1 MNDLS
6 SLSALLAHV
15 PEHPVP
21 HAGDAVRLDYA
32 PDPRGVAVS
41 VRAAADGT
49 ATLTVTAPADEVER
63 SVSAAQAAIVRSHGG
78 DPRDAQA
85 FEQARA
91 RMGIMAFANAV
102 NRLVRQRL
110 FSLAVMLTGILPF
123 FAPRYLEGAAPR
135 PGEPYTF
142 EVEVLL
148 RPASEL
154 STYEPARVSL
164 PATAPVTE
172 DDVEQAL
179 GAMLGGS
186 INFTNVPDEARASF
200 DRLRDEA
207 RSQLEAQRASER
219 TAALIDRATDAL
231 AERLVS
237 QPPQGYVELM
247 RNQMANQFAASVEA
261 SGTPWDSYTADPSYN
276 EEAFKASMT
285 AQALQA
291 LRRGMVL
298 DAVTAH
304 EGIRL
309 TLDDVLAALGSV
321 ARGRETV
328 AAQAML
334 DNGQLPQLCEVA
346 LRAKAGEWV
355 ARHAEDAAGE
365 KPSNAGGVSAAGR
378 PASA

>member
-1 MNDLS
+1 
-6 SLSALLAHV
+6 
-15 PEHPVP
+15 
-21 HAGDAVRLDYA
+21 
-32 PDPRGVAVS
+32 
-41 VRAAADGT
+41 
-49 ATLTVTAPADEVER
+49 
-63 SVSAAQAAIVRSHGG
+63 
-78 DPRDAQA
+78 
-85 FEQARA
+85 
-91 RMGIMAFANAV
+91 
-102 NRLVRQRL
+102 
-110 FSLAVMLTGILPF
+110 
-123 FAPRYLEGAAPR
+123 
-135 PGEPYTF
+135 
-142 EVEVLL
+142 
-148 RPASEL
+148 
-154 STYEPARVSL
+154 
-164 PATAPVTE
+164 
-172 DDVEQAL
+172 
-179 GAMLGGS
+179 
-186 INFTNVPDEARASF
+186 
-200 DRLRDEA
+200 
-207 RSQLEAQRASER
+207 
-219 TAALIDRATDAL
+219 
-231 AERLVS
+231 
-237 QPPQGYVELM
+237 M